1 LRSLWLD
8 SCMSKSATHSTKHV
22 DYDEFVNDPEIL
34 GLSRELAV
42 LRTLV
47 IEFRESM
54 DNRHVSNVNNF
65 IKGTIKEL
73 QDDENGW
80 ELEDGDYG
88 ILRKA
93 ILSNFCKTFGQ
104 TSFINARDVSVMAK
118 LVETIGKLV
127 EKAKKIEDG
136 ITVDVDWKGNVVEIL
151 QKFIQFI
158 VCPVVKDPALVAQ
171 VCYRAR
177 EFFSLASSKTMALT
191 HGEEIVIVES
201 DLA

>member
-1 LRSLWLD
+1 MLRLWLTD
-8 SCMSKSATHSTKHV
+8 CMSKTATHNTKRV
-22 DYDEFVNDPEIL
+22 DYDSFVDDPEIL
-34 GLSRELAV
+34 GLSRELAL

-54 DNRHVSNVNNF
+54 DNRHANNVNTF

-73 QDDENGW
+73 CEA
-80 ELEDGDYG
+80 EDGWVMEKEEFAV
-88 ILRKA
+88 LRRVMLA
-93 ILSNFCKTFGQ
+93 NFCKIFGQ

-136 ITVDVDWKGNVVEIL
+136 ITVELDWKGNIVEIL

-171 VCYRAR
+171 VCYRAS
-177 EFFSLASSKTMALT
+177 EFFSLASSKTMSLT
-191 HGEEIVIVES
+191 HGEEVVILES
-201 DLA
+201 DFK